1 MERQVREG
9 SGFGEL
15 RLPGEEE
22 TESRVEA
29 ALYVSYADLN
39 EAAQARFCTL
49 GAFAPDAGFRAEAAA
64 GVWDCPVDEAHG
76 QLTIFFERGLLKRL
90 EDERWQQHS
99 LLRAYALALLRRV
112 GEEDGG
118 RERHA
123 AVYLALMRDADD
135 RQQYYIMLPDYP
147 QLRHAFEWATEHNL
161 SLAQALASNTA
172 NLQAAFSLVKDNY
185 AWANRLVASA
195 RKSDDGQAMGAAL
208 GTLGNALSRI
218 ATLPGEDRR
227 TRLLEALAAYDDA
240 LRFRTPQAAPLDY
253 AMTQNNRANL
263 LQGIATL
270 PSEDRRTRLLEALAA
285 YDDALRYH
293 TPQAAPLAYA
303 MTQNNRA
310 NLLSDIATLPD
321 EDRRARLLQALAAY
335 DDTLRFYTPQAA
347 PLDYATT
354 QNNRANLLGAIA
366 TLPGEDRRAR
376 LLEALRCA
384 YTARSLFEQIGH
396 APYAQIA
403 ANTLRSISEEAGELF
418 AELWAELKVG
428 DPPEWLVAQ
437 LWWAGLPQHLRDA
450 LSVFTQARQRAEEE
464 ESSAEAWQAAAAA
477 GTRLVEHPDA
487 SQLPFALDDLR
498 AEVAQCWN
506 QLGTILSDEQ
516 KKPEE
521 ALAAFEE
528 AVRLRPDFAMYWRN
542 HASTNIDLGNL
553 DAAAASLAHAGELE
567 PDHPRLAEL
576 HKELEE
582 VRRKHTGESSPV

>member
-1 MERQVREG
+1 TPQ
-9 SGFGEL
+9 
-15 RLPGEEE
+15 
-22 TESRVEA
+22 A
-29 ALYVSYADLN
+29 APL
-39 EAAQARFCTL
+39 
-49 GAFAPDAGFRAEAAA
+49 
-64 GVWDCPVDEAHG
+64 
-76 QLTIFFERGLLKRL
+76 
-90 EDERWQQHS
+90 
-99 LLRAYALALLRRV
+99 AYATTQNNRALL
-112 GEEDGG
+112 
-118 RERHA
+118 
-123 AVYLALMRDADD
+123 LAD
-135 RQQYYIMLPDYP
+135 
-147 QLRHAFEWATEHNL
+147 
-161 SLAQALASNTA
+161 
-172 NLQAAFSLVKDNY
+172 
-185 AWANRLVASA
+185 
-195 RKSDDGQAMGAAL
+195 
-208 GTLGNALSRI
+208 I

-227 TRLLEALAAYDDA
+227 ARLLEALAAYDDA